1 MGSRVSKKNLL
12 KLSEISPALYSLR
25 NTEIQMPG
33 YNKKVNLL
41 F

>member
-1 MGSRVSKKNLL
+1 MMGTRVSKKNLL

-33 YNKKVNLL
+33 DKKKLL
-41 F
+41 EN